1 MTEIT
6 TEAVSAEATAAETT
20 STPEAVS
27 EEATTEIGT
36 EDVVTEQVIADE
48 AVKEEVKVDTAEAS
62 DFSELLS
69 EEFKDIKAL
78 KDFKSV
84 DDLAKSYMHLNSMLG
99 KRFEDLSQEELGS
112 YYAKLGRPSE
122 ASEYTFA
129 DEINEDGAHW
139 ARDVFFEAGL
149 TQDQAKLVTEKY
161 HELEQAKLAE
171 MEVASAAEA
180 DQNMNVLKAE
190 FGEAFEERVN
200 LAKRAVNELGGD
212 ELKTLLN
219 ETGLGNNAQVVKL
232 FAKIGKEILEDR
244 ILESDKEARF
254 GVTPEEAQKQIMTLK
269 SNPEFMDQYLGRNGY
284 SKTSD
289 AHKHAVAK
297 MEQLFNKAYKA

>member
-27 EEATTEIGT
+27 EEATTEIST
-36 EDVVTEQVIADE
+36 ENVVTEEVIADE
-48 AVKEEVKVDTAEAS
+48 AVEEVTVETEGAS

-69 EEFKDIKAL
+69 EEFRDMKAL

-112 YYAKLGRPSE
+112 YYAKLGRPEE

-129 DEINEDGAHW
+129 DEINEDGANW

-161 HELEQAKLAE
+161 HALEQARLAE
-171 MEVASAAEA
+171 MEAASASEA
-180 DQNMNVLKAE
+180 DQNMSVLKAE